1 MIGCETVKSMEKVFL
16 LGGLRSHIGLTGGI
30 YKNIPAEELAAA
42 VLRKVI
48 EKYPCVLQADGLI
61 CGNAVGT
68 GGNITRL
75 AALKAGLPVTV
86 PALTVDMQCASAAAS
101 VELAMTKIGSGMAD
115 VLIAG
120 GFEST
125 SMQPTRVYAKADPRY
140 TEEGFTVAQFS
151 PDTASAKAML
161 EGAERTCQKHGFTRE
176 ELDVF
181 AVRSHQLAKKAREE
195 GRLKDVVV
203 SVFGS
208 KGDEGI
214 RDRMSPKL
222 AARMPKLFTEE
233 EVAAIV
239 NRNCQKYD
247 KDKDAEALCREEKKT
262 AELVHINNAGVVP
275 KKENT
280 LQPVKIKSDNSN
292 INDARL
298 TEEQNKVIPV
308 LTAANACMRNDGA
321 AFVIL
326 ISQRA
331 AEKYNLKPETELLA
345 GFEWG
350 VDPRCSP
357 EGAIE
362 TGMKLLQRCGLQPE
376 EIDVFEYN
384 EAFAVI
390 SALFAKKYPGLMER
404 YCPWGGALAYGHPY
418 GVSGAILLLHL
429 WQELKQTGGSLGLL
443 SIAGAGGLG
452 TSLLVKNLKK

>member
-1 MIGCETVKSMEKVFL
+1 MDKVFL
-16 LGGLRSHIGLTGGI
+16 LGGLRSHIGLTGGMF
-30 YKNIPAEELAAA
+30 KNIPAEKLAAA
-42 VLRKVI
+42 VLKKVV
-48 EKYPCVLQADGLI
+48 EKYPCALQADGLI

-75 AALKAGLPVTV
+75 AALLAGLPVHV

-101 VELAMTKIGSGMAD
+101 IELAMTKIGSGMAD
-115 VLIAG
+115 ILIAG
-120 GFEST
+120 GFESS
-125 SMQPTRVYAKADPRY
+125 SMQPTRVYAKADARY
-140 TEEGFTVAQFS
+140 TEAGFTVAQFS
-151 PDTASAKAML
+151 PDTESAKAML

-176 ELDVF
+176 ELDTF

-195 GRLKDVVV
+195 GYLRDVMV
-203 SVFGS
+203 SVFDS

-233 EVAAIV
+233 EVKALLENDSGTIKIV
-239 NRNCQKYD
+239 P
-247 KDKDAEALCREEKKT
+247 L
-262 AELVHINNAGVVP
+262 
-275 KKENT
+275 
-280 LQPVKIKSDNSN
+280 
-292 INDARL
+292 
-298 TEEQNKVIPV
+298 
-308 LTAANACMRNDGA
+308 LTAANACMTNDGA

-331 AEKYNLKPETELLA
+331 AEQYNLQPEAELLS

-350 VDPRCSP
+350 VDPRYSP

-362 TGMKLLQRCGLQPE
+362 TGQHLLKRCGLQPE
-376 EIDVFEYN
+376 DIDVFEYN

-390 SALFAKKYPGLMER
+390 SALFARKNPALTER

-418 GVSGAILLLHL
+418 GASGAILLLHL
-429 WQELKQTGGSLGLL
+429 WQELKQRHGKLGLL

-452 TSLLVKNLKK
+452 TALLVKNCKL

>member
-1 MIGCETVKSMEKVFL
+1 MEKVFL

-30 YKNIPAEELAAA
+30 FKTIPAEDLAAA
-42 VLRKVI
+42 VLQKII
-48 EKYPCVLQADGLI
+48 EKYPCAVNADGLI

-75 AALKAGLPVTV
+75 AALKAGLPAHV

-101 VELAMTKIGSGMAD
+101 IELAMTKIGCGLAD
-115 VLIAG
+115 ILIAG

-125 SMQPTRVYAKADPRY
+125 SMQPTRVYAKADARY
-140 TEEGFTVAQFS
+140 KAEGFTVAQFS
-151 PDTASAKAML
+151 PDTESTKVML

-176 ELDVF
+176 ELDAF
-181 AVRSHQLAKKAREE
+181 TVRSHQLAKKAREE
-195 GRLKDVVV
+195 GYLRDVVV
-203 SVFGS
+203 SVFDS

-233 EVAAIV
+233 EV
-239 NRNCQKYD
+239 K
-247 KDKDAEALCREEKKT
+247 ALLENDSEIAKF
-262 AELVHINNAGVVP
+262 
-275 KKENT
+275 KENENGRT
-280 LQPVKIKSDNSN
+280 FVAERTFSSLHNEKDGEHLLKQNMKITP
-292 INDARL
+292 L
-298 TEEQNKVIPV
+298 
-308 LTAANACMRNDGA
+308 LTAANACMTNDGA

-326 ISQRA
+326 VSRRA
-331 AEKYNLKPETELLA
+331 AERYNLQPEAELLS

-350 VDPRCSP
+350 VDPRYSP

-362 TGMKLLQRCGLQPE
+362 TGARLLQRCNLQPE

-390 SALFAKKYPGLMER
+390 SALFARKFPALTER

-418 GVSGAILLLHL
+418 GASGAILLLHL
-429 WQELKQTGGSLGLL
+429 WQELKQLHGKLGLL

-452 TSLLVKNLKK
+452 TALLVKNCKL